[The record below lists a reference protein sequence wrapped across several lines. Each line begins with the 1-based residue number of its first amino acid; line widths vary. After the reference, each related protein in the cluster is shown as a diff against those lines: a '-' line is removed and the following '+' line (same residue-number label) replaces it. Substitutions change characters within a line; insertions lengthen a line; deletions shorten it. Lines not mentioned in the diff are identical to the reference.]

1 MWDTCGQ
8 ERYRSNAHTFYRGA
22 CAIIFVYDVT
32 DADSFLNLRAWK
44 FDVDSVNQ
52 DTNLIK
58 VGNTGIRQRLREM
71 KHLRF
76 INLRHILLGGAIF
89 IISSLI
95 NKARSS

>member
-8 ERYRSNAHTFYRGA
+8 ERYRSIAHSFYRGA

-58 VGNTGIRQRLREM
+58 VGNTGIRQRLR
-71 KHLRF
+71 
-76 INLRHILLGGAIF
+76 
-89 IISSLI
+89 
-95 NKARSS
+95 